1 MGHPSFQFRA
11 WGWQAILHPYRR
23 VHANNSFSWRQPQ
36 ASHLPHEI
44 PRHATSTKRKQRKAS
59 VTQGAMQASP
69 TDQECIESSPDG
81 DSPRRGVKLSSSP
94 QEHISHSVSTKEHSK
109 HIPNV
114 QEGEKPSRSAKREPI
129 AFVPILWAFI
139 PPKGST
145 TFPFGTFPVMRR
157 YDKHTISQAEDVVP
171 ALSCPRRDPSLQYK
185 FGFPLC
191 DLGGHKYTHH
201 LKINLNRIALQKGSC
216 SSFLFPKGGVG
227 PSQSDQCGLRLS
239 SSHQRDTGF
248 VIPVS
253 ERLRMLQAEIG
264 GPSNAPSKKLGLTGA
279 FYDKRDIENAL
290 GGLRLTPCFW
300 LPPSA
305 QGHTRAPQPAKRNL

>member
-1 MGHPSFQFRA
+1 
-11 WGWQAILHPYRR
+11 
-23 VHANNSFSWRQPQ
+23 
-36 ASHLPHEI
+36 
-44 PRHATSTKRKQRKAS
+44 
-59 VTQGAMQASP
+59 MQH
-69 TDQECIESSPDG
+69 
-81 DSPRRGVKLSSSP
+81 SSSP
-94 QEHISHSVSTKEHSK
+94 QEDISHSFSTKEDSK

-114 QEGEKPSRSAKREPI
+114 QEGEKTSRIAKREPI

-171 ALSCPRRDPSLQYK
+171 ALSCPWRDPSLQYE

-191 DLGGHKYTHH
+191 DLEGHKYTHH

-290 GGLRLTPCFW
+290 GGLRLTPCF
-300 LPPSA
+300 
-305 QGHTRAPQPAKRNL
+305 